1 MLTSNEIRTVS
12 FDRTIRGY
20 RCEDVEAFLQQVA
33 DQFDQQQ
40 ATMADLEKKLH
51 ILAQKIE
58 EYRADEDTL
67 KTALLN
73 AQRMGE
79 NVIHEAKQKADSILR
94 EATLKSESLNEQAKA
109 QVLEQ
114 QMELA
119 HSARLA
125 FGQIQSRLPS
135 RAARPVRSMSLSLE
149 QDLRRLSAAY
159 FLIAGRRY
167 RPTSQPAPLPVPY
180 QLALRE
186 LYGQSR
192 VRAAAHRAAAQAV
205 SDPCVCQLLTDLGDE
220 AEEHSHRIR
229 GILEAM

>member
-33 DQFDQQQ
+33 DQFDQQE

-114 QMELA
+114 QMELERVQAEVA
-119 HSARLA
+119 HFKASVL
-125 FGQIQSRLPS
+125 GLYKSHIE
-135 RAARPVRSMSLSLE
+135 SLSTLPGSE
-149 QDLRRLSAAY
+149 
-159 FLIAGRRY
+159 
-167 RPTSQPAPLPVPY
+167 PEPEQPAQPAQPEVEVQPVAEP
-180 QLALRE
+180 Q
-186 LYGQSR
+186 
-192 VRAAAHRAAAQAV
+192 
-205 SDPCVCQLLTDLGDE
+205 PE
-220 AEEHSHRIR
+220 AEEETEAPAEEFEQT
-229 GILEAM
+229 LEPQPAGAE

>member
-12 FDRTIRGY
+12 FDRTLRGY

-33 DQFDQQQ
+33 DQFDQQE
-40 ATMADLEKKLH
+40 ATVADLEKKLH

-114 QMELA
+114 KMELERVQSEVA
-119 HSARLA
+119 HFKASVLSLYKSH
-125 FGQIQSRLPS
+125 IE
-135 RAARPVRSMSLSLE
+135 SLSQLPGNEPEPEEEPVPQAAE
-149 QDLRRLSAAY
+149 QAQPQQPEEAA
-159 FLIAGRRY
+159 
-167 RPTSQPAPLPVPY
+167 QPAPQPQPEEENFEQPLEPQPV
-180 QLALRE
+180 
-186 LYGQSR
+186 
-192 VRAAAHRAAAQAV
+192 AA
-205 SDPCVCQLLTDLGDE
+205 E
-220 AEEHSHRIR
+220 
-229 GILEAM
+229 

>member
-33 DQFDQQQ
+33 DQFDQHQ

-79 NVIHEAKQKADSILR
+79 NS
-94 EATLKSESLNEQAKA
+94 
-109 QVLEQ
+109 
-114 QMELA
+114 
-119 HSARLA
+119 
-125 FGQIQSRLPS
+125 
-135 RAARPVRSMSLSLE
+135 
-149 QDLRRLSAAY
+149 
-159 FLIAGRRY
+159 
-167 RPTSQPAPLPVPY
+167 
-180 QLALRE
+180 
-186 LYGQSR
+186 
-192 VRAAAHRAAAQAV
+192 
-205 SDPCVCQLLTDLGDE
+205 
-220 AEEHSHRIR
+220 
-229 GILEAM
+229 

>member
-33 DQFDQQQ
+33 DQFDQQE

-114 QMELA
+114 QMELERVQAEVA
-119 HSARLA
+119 HFKASVL
-125 FGQIQSRLPS
+125 GLYKSHIE
-135 RAARPVRSMSLSLE
+135 SLSTLPGSE
-149 QDLRRLSAAY
+149 
-159 FLIAGRRY
+159 
-167 RPTSQPAPLPVPY
+167 PEPEQPAQPAQPEVEVQPV
-180 QLALRE
+180 A
-186 LYGQSR
+186 
-192 VRAAAHRAAAQAV
+192 
-205 SDPCVCQLLTDLGDE
+205 DPQPE
-220 AEEHSHRIR
+220 AEEETEAPAEEFEQT
-229 GILEAM
+229 LEPQPAGAE

>member
-33 DQFDQQQ
+33 DQFDQQE

-114 QMELA
+114 QMELERVQAEVA
-119 HSARLA
+119 HFKASVL
-125 FGQIQSRLPS
+125 GLYKSHIE
-135 RAARPVRSMSLSLE
+135 SLSTLPGSE
-149 QDLRRLSAAY
+149 
-159 FLIAGRRY
+159 
-167 RPTSQPAPLPVPY
+167 PEPEQPAQPEVEVQP
-180 QLALRE
+180 
-186 LYGQSR
+186 
-192 VRAAAHRAAAQAV
+192 AAEPQPETEEETEA
-205 SDPCVCQLLTDLGDE
+205 P
-220 AEEHSHRIR
+220 AEEFEQT
-229 GILEAM
+229 LEPQPAGAE

>member
-33 DQFDQQQ
+33 DQFDQQE

-114 QMELA
+114 QMELERVQAEVA
-119 HSARLA
+119 HFKASVL
-125 FGQIQSRLPS
+125 GLYKSHIE
-135 RAARPVRSMSLSLE
+135 SLSTLPGSE
-149 QDLRRLSAAY
+149 
-159 FLIAGRRY
+159 
-167 RPTSQPAPLPVPY
+167 PEPEQPAQPAQPEVEVQPVAEP
-180 QLALRE
+180 Q
-186 LYGQSR
+186 
-192 VRAAAHRAAAQAV
+192 
-205 SDPCVCQLLTDLGDE
+205 PE
-220 AEEHSHRIR
+220 AEEEAEAPAEEFEQT
-229 GILEAM
+229 LEPQPAGAE

>member
-114 QMELA
+114 QMELERVQAEVA
-119 HSARLA
+119 HFKASVLGLYKSHIESLSTLPGSEPEPEQPAQRLA
-125 FGQIQSRLPS
+125 DVFLFGELLVFRFDLREGGSGLP
-135 RAARPVRSMSLSLE
+135 RRGIARIAAARKRRERQECRQQNGEPLSYAFHVTAP
-149 QDLRRLSAAY
+149 LS
-159 FLIAGRRY
+159 
-167 RPTSQPAPLPVPY
+167 SPAP
-180 QLALRE
+180 
-186 LYGQSR
+186 
-192 VRAAAHRAAAQAV
+192 
-205 SDPCVCQLLTDLGDE
+205 
-220 AEEHSHRIR
+220 
-229 GILEAM
+229 

>member
-33 DQFDQQQ
+33 DQFDQQE

-114 QMELA
+114 QMELERVQAEVA
-119 HSARLA
+119 HFKASVL
-125 FGQIQSRLPS
+125 GLYKSHIE
-135 RAARPVRSMSLSLE
+135 SLSTLPGSE
-149 QDLRRLSAAY
+149 
-159 FLIAGRRY
+159 
-167 RPTSQPAPLPVPY
+167 PEPEQPAQPAQPEVEVQPVADP
-180 QLALRE
+180 
-186 LYGQSR
+186 QS
-192 VRAAAHRAAAQAV
+192 
-205 SDPCVCQLLTDLGDE
+205 E
-220 AEEHSHRIR
+220 AEEETEAPAEEFEQT
-229 GILEAM
+229 LEPQPAGAE